1 MPVQYAQLF
10 TSYGGDAS
18 WYESMYSETRMIMFP
33 FFYDSFGNSLI
44 MERSKLDVKRY
55 RSLMQIHSRRAGA
68 KRTEFI
74 EEVAYKH
81 KAGLLEHRQSADQ
94 RMGCFKS
101 HDLDLYRALLTALAC
116 GE

>member
-1 MPVQYAQLF
+1 
-10 TSYGGDAS
+10 
-18 WYESMYSETRMIMFP
+18 
-33 FFYDSFGNSLI
+33 
-44 MERSKLDVKRY
+44 
-55 RSLMQIHSRRAGA
+55 MQIHSRRAGA